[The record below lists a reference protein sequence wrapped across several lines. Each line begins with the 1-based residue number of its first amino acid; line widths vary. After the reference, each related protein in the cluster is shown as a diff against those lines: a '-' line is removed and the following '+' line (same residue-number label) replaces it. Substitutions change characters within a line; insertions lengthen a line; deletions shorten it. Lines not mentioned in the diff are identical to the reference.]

1 MIGMKIKVKYGS
13 KYVWALCMIG
23 ALAGGITMQY
33 LMPYDSI
40 PIPKVGA
47 DPCISAFISFL
58 ATMSPTKVAFKF
70 VFPFQYWFILLT
82 AVGIVMATD
91 SSGRNIG
98 GLAAGV
104 GLGLL
109 RRRLLL

>member
-1 MIGMKIKVKYGS
+1 MRVKVNYGS
-13 KYVWALCMIG
+13 RYVWALYAAG
-23 ALAGGITMQY
+23 AIAGGIGMQY
-33 LMPYDSI
+33 IMPYDSI

-58 ATMSPTKVAFKF
+58 ATMNPNKVAFHL
-70 VFPFQYWFILLT
+70 VFPFRYWFVLL
-82 AVGIVMATD
+82 AAFGIVMATD
-91 SSGRNIG
+91 SSGRNLG

-109 RRRLLL
+109 RRSLIL

>member
-1 MIGMKIKVKYGS
+1 MKIKVNYGS
-13 KYVWALCMIG
+13 KYVWALCTIG

-47 DPCISAFISFL
+47 DPCISAFIAFL
-58 ATMSPTKVAFKF
+58 ATMSPSKVAFKL
-70 VFPFQYWFILLT
+70 VFPFQYWFILLI
-82 AVGIVMATD
+82 ALGIVMVTD
-91 SSGRNIG
+91 SSGRNLG

-104 GLGLL
+104 SLGLV
-109 RRRLLL
+109 RRRLFL